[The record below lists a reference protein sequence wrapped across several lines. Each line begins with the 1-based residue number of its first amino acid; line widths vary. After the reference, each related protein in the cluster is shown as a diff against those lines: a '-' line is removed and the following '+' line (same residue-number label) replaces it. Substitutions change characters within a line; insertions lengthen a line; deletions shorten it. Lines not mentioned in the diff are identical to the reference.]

1 MPSSFCKF
9 QLITVLLLLLLIC
22 YCYLRWSARFI
33 SVKLCVK
40 FSVFDSVSFLLQ
52 FIFLL
57 NKMNW
62 LFAPRP
68 LIFRLPRSF
77 QIQWYLYIFNDMVT
91 NLLNLE
97 NQSSENIRF
106 PLNIWHFYSF
116 ILYLYLITFLFLF
129 LTYLFL

>member
-62 LFAPRP
+62 RFAPRP

-77 QIQWYLYIFNDMVT
+77 QIQWYLHIFNDMVT

-97 NQSSENIRF
+97 NQSSENISF

>member
-9 QLITVLLLLLLIC
+9 QLITVLLLLLSIC

-116 ILYLYLITFLFLF
+116 ILYLYLITFLSLF

>member
-9 QLITVLLLLLLIC
+9 QLITVLLLLLSIC